1 MIYIHIGMSKAG
13 STTIQMFMSA
23 NHTGLRELSVDYP
36 LIGRASNR
44 NAHHNLIFELKGRAG
59 KFKPEAGRVADLSTY
74 LRETPYNTTVL
85 SSENLWL
92 NSVEVIKSFAASL
105 ADVGKPIRIILV
117 IRNLVDFAPST
128 YGQKVRNGGKTHD
141 FDAYFKER
149 QGRDGFNVF
158 DAVSRWADVFGWDA
172 LIVRALDPSLLVE
185 GDLISD
191 FLSQVGLDPR
201 ALAVRDLPRQPRS
214 NVSPGWK
221 TLEATR
227 ALFAGHSGLD
237 MDHPLRRL
245 ITDDTPRKTRTRI
258 RKAGKAVGAKLGWNL
273 ERGRYLTLEQ
283 AQYLHGV
290 YIGVLEAL
298 NERLPTKFPAPASLE
313 ASGFVAR
320 EFLPDASH
328 IPAEE
333 LREFYDSVAI
343 LAGAAEQEKAAE
355 RVARKAAKK
364 GEAITPPLPLVDR
377 N

>member
-13 STTIQMFMSA
+13 STAIQMFMSA
-23 NHTGLRELSVDYP
+23 NHTALRELSVDYP
-36 LIGRASNR
+36 LLGRANNR
-44 NAHHNLIFELKGRAG
+44 NAHHNLIFELKGRAE

-85 SSENLWL
+85 SSENLWS
-92 NSVEVIKSFAASL
+92 NNVDVIKSFAARI
-105 ADVGKPIRIILV
+105 ADVGKPIRIIMV

-141 FDAYFKER
+141 FDAYFKDR
-149 QGRDGFNVF
+149 QGRDGFDVF
-158 DAVSRWADVFGWDA
+158 DIASRWADVFGWDA
-172 LIVRALDPSLLVE
+172 LIVRALDPSMLVD

-201 ALAVRDLPRQPRS
+201 TPEVRDLPRQPRA

-227 ALFAGHSGLD
+227 ALFAGRSGLD

-245 ITDDTPRKTRTRI
+245 ITDDMPRKTRTRI
-258 RKAGKAVGAKLGWNL
+258 RKAARVVGGELGWNL
-273 ERGRYLTLEQ
+273 DRGRYLTFEQ
-283 AQYLHGV
+283 AQILHDV
-290 YIGVLEAL
+290 YIRVLDAL
-298 NERLPTKFPAPASLE
+298 NERLPTKIPTPASLE

-328 IPAEE
+328 IPAAE
-333 LREFYDSVAI
+333 LKGFYDSVAI
-343 LAGAAEQEKAAE
+343 LADTAEQEKADE
-355 RVARKAAKK
+355 RAARKAAKK
-364 GEAITPPLPLVDR
+364 AK
-377 N
+377 